1 MSELTDRRRDTLRL
15 IVEKRGGVSKVS
27 KMLGYTNPSFMSQMI
42 GPNPTR
48 EITEKTARKF
58 EEKLGLE
65 HGTLDGEA
73 AAPAPAAPSD
83 DATALVASVIR
94 MVGMTLEAEGVAADP
109 DKFADVVAL
118 AYLDSVDHGG
128 TPRESHVRQLA
139 RLLK

>member
-65 HGTLDGEA
+65 HGTC
-73 AAPAPAAPSD
+73 
-83 DATALVASVIR
+83 SVIR
-94 MVGMTLEAEGVAADP
+94 RRHRAGGLGDP
-109 DKFADVVAL
+109 
-118 AYLDSVDHGG
+118 HG
-128 TPRESHVRQLA
+128 RQDA
-139 RLLK
+139 RSRGCGGRP